1 MSLRNWSKDSKP
13 IAATGVLA
21 IGLVG
26 LGVFSFRKIWPNQ
39 NTGWIIWLGLAA
51 GGLGGVLHEFA
62 QGGGKLLLTKRE
74 PDGISI
80 EIHNLLDR
88 WRGSWIFEKD

>member
-1 MSLRNWSKDSKP
+1 MSLRNWSKDSKS
-13 IAATGVLA
+13 IAATVVLA

-62 QGGGKLLLTKRE
+62 QSGGKLKFTTCWT
-74 PDGISI
+74 DGEEAGYLKKIS
-80 EIHNLLDR
+80 D
-88 WRGSWIFEKD
+88 